1 MEIRINPDVWEN
13 LEQGHEFGSSC
24 NGFTQVRN
32 ESLAPELLHAQS
44 KRPSQYR
51 FMVPLIVPSYSYCG
65 LRALIE
71 AVN

>member
-1 MEIRINPDVWEN
+1 MIITVTVMVSLK
-13 LEQGHEFGSSC
+13 LE
-24 NGFTQVRN
+24 N

-51 FMVPLIVPSYSYCG
+51 FTVPSIVPSYPYPCG

>member
-1 MEIRINPDVWEN
+1 M
-13 LEQGHEFGSSC
+13 C

-32 ESLAPELLHAQS
+32 ESLALELLHAQS

-51 FMVPLIVPSYSYCG
+51 FTILSLIVPSYSYSCS